1 LDARALACPNCG
13 APLPR
18 HARWTAVTCTHCGA
32 STAPGF
38 AVISRKEFRDALAR
52 ADREV
57 QPRPDDVFVSG
68 IRYRVLGTL
77 ARGERADLSL
87 AERARRLTER
97 VVLKVFRSATDADAA
112 AREWEALS
120 ALSASEARGAAHFS
134 MRLPAPIARGTT
146 RVPGGPE
153 RPCVVTRALPGFRW
167 NLEDVRKAFPGGLDA
182 RHAVWM
188 WRRLLELLGWVHESG
203 WVHGAV
209 VPQHVVLN
217 EREHGATLVSWS
229 HAARKANGTG
239 AMEDIV
245 MAARAIDSLLGPTE
259 PVPAPLRSLLEE
271 CLAGAAGTEDAWVLK
286 ERVADA
292 AAQAFGPP
300 MFVPFHMPSLDR
312 S

>member
-1 LDARALACPNCG
+1 
-13 APLPR
+13 
-18 HARWTAVTCTHCGA
+18 VTCAHCGA

-38 AVISRKEFRDALAR
+38 AVISRKEFHDALAH
-52 ADREV
+52 ADREI
-57 QPRPDDVFVSG
+57 QPRPDDVSVSG

-77 ARGERADLSL
+77 SRGERADLLL

-120 ALSASEARGAAHFS
+120 TLSGSEARGAAHFS
-134 MRLPAPIARGTT
+134 MRLPAPVARGTT
-146 RVPGGPE
+146 RVAGGPE
-153 RPCVVTRALPGFRW
+153 LACIVTRALPGFRC
-167 NLEDVRKAFPGGLDA
+167 NLEDVRKAFPAGLDA

-188 WRRLLELLGWVHESG
+188 WRRLLELLGWVHKSG

-209 VPQHVVLN
+209 VPQHVLLN

-229 HAARKANGTG
+229 HAARNADATKAM
-239 AMEDIV
+239 ADIV
-245 MAARAIDSLLGPTE
+245 MAARSVDSLLGPSE
-259 PVPAPLRSLLEE
+259 PVPAQLRTLVDS
-271 CLAGAAGTEDAWVLK
+271 CVAGAAGTEDAWVLK

-300 MFVPFHMPSLDR
+300 TFVPFHMPSLDR

>member
-1 LDARALACPNCG
+1 M
-13 APLPR
+13 
-18 HARWTAVTCTHCGA
+18 TCAHCGA

-38 AVISRKEFRDALAR
+38 AVVTRKEFRDALAR
-52 ADREV
+52 ADREI
-57 QPRPDDVFVSG
+57 QLQPDDVSVSG

-77 ARGERADLSL
+77 ARGEHADVLL

-97 VVLKVFRSATDADAA
+97 VVLKVFRSAADVDAA

-120 ALSASEARGAAHFS
+120 ALSTSDAQGAAHFT
-134 MRLPAPIARGTT
+134 MRLPSPVARGVA
-146 RVPGGPE
+146 RLPSGAE
-153 RPCVVTRALPGFRW
+153 LPCVVTRAQPGSRW
-167 NLEDVRKAFPGGLDA
+167 NLEDVRRAFPGGLDA

-209 VPQHVVLN
+209 VPQHVVVN

-229 HAARKANGTG
+229 RAAKTG
-239 AMEDIV
+239 DGKSVSADIV
-245 MAARAIDSLLGPTE
+245 MAARSIDSLLGPTE
-259 PVPAPLRSLLEE
+259 PVPAPLRTLVDE
-271 CLAGAAGTEDAWVLK
+271 CVAGVAGAEDAWVLK

-292 AAQAFGPP
+292 AAKAYGPP
-300 MFVPFHMPSLDR
+300 AFVPFHMPSSLER